1 LGLGQGSPRGAP
13 EGTPFG
19 PHLAPIWGHRTPK
32 MAHFGPILDPF
43 LDPYLGHL
51 EGLRIRFRTRF
62 WGVTG
67 WRRRATISCC
77 CVLEMSQLDPFSVG
91 TPGPL
96 WAPVQGSI
104 PEHLLKGLFGH
115 LCLYRRLSSQ
125 IGSRMGSQMDL
136 LFEGSGS
143 HMAQKGPIQGLRM
156 TPVVM
161 GFGPEKVPIPKRVN
175 GI

>member
-1 LGLGQGSPRGAP
+1 
-13 EGTPFG
+13 
-19 PHLAPIWGHRTPK
+19 

-67 WRRRATISCC
+67 QRRRATVSCC
-77 CVLEMSQLDPFSVG
+77 CVLEMSHLDPFGVG

-115 LCLYRRLSSQ
+115 LCLYCRLSSQ

-143 HMAQKGPIQGLRM
+143 HMAQKGPI
-156 TPVVM
+156 
-161 GFGPEKVPIPKRVN
+161 
-175 GI
+175 